1 MSAIRFVLL
10 FLLVNAHAT
19 GIFSQCYRLRDS
31 LVAVKLYKETKGDEW
46 LKKNNWLSTMP
57 LSSWYGIKTNPA
69 GCITELNLAT
79 NKLVGPIPDSI
90 SLLSEMVRLN
100 LADNRLTVSN
110 SSDSIPAFGKM
121 TLLEELNLSNNI
133 FGGPVT
139 RDLGTLQNLRILN
152 LSLNYFTKNL
162 PSSLGNLK
170 NLRLLYLNQNELEG
184 GIPPSFGQMTSL
196 EELLISQNRLTSAI
210 PAALGSSKNLKV
222 LNLTQ
227 NQISGNIP
235 AELGQIGT
243 LRFVYLN
250 ENKLSGNIP
259 ASLGNLP
266 ELTEL
271 WLMDNQLSGNIP
283 ENLGQAKKLQKLL
296 LNNNMLSGNIP
307 PGLGDLADLVS
318 LNLSDNK
325 LTGPIPVSLGN
336 LSKLLSLLMGNN
348 MLEGAIPASFGN
360 LTELRNLHLYNNKL
374 TGNIPEEFGKMINL
388 RRIYLQNNLLEGCFP
403 ENLRRFCPLKFS
415 DNPNTTGYNF
425 LGNTAM
431 LFQGD
436 FAKWCLEEY
445 RTNAVFSDNGPL
457 CEGNKLLLKAEEAQ
471 ALTYVWSG
479 PNGFTSIVR
488 SPEIADFN
496 ALNAGIYS
504 LTITDLNGCKASY
517 SKEIGVVSGGQ
528 VSASS
533 PACVGGKLQLGA
545 SGGLNY
551 NWTGPEGFTSNLPNP
566 AISNLVQNMSGIYT
580 VEIKT
585 ADCTIIKQISVD
597 VVQEQFATVENESP
611 ACFGKTITLKASG
624 GVTYLWKNP
633 GGTEIAGDALIITN
647 LAPEKAGKYL
657 VAVTRGDGCRQVL
670 ETEVIAVAPSK
681 PDLDPISSV
690 CRENGNLI
698 IPNTQNGITGK
709 WSGISGLAE
718 IGDNFI
724 LNPAGK
730 AGPVKLI
737 FTPDPS
743 FLCTD
748 TASIR
753 FMIHFNEISADES
766 KPAVSEKDDDGIIS
780 FKVSGTSPSSEVTWT
795 GPMTGRKNTTSGM
808 NEFLTNMPS
817 GIYVFSAIDANGC
830 ISKDTVTLRNL
841 RATYFIPNAIRKN
854 PENEENAFFFIQ
866 GDNILSYDLTIYD
879 RWGNVHFSGQKLAAN
894 EISSGWNLS
903 SSKVLPG
910 VYVAQILLKLPLET
924 KSILSHLTV
933 TD

>member
-1 MSAIRFVLL
+1 MFAFRFVIL
-10 FLLVNAHAT
+10 FLIVTAQAAGLF
-19 GIFSQCYRLRDS
+19 GQCNRLRDS
-31 LVAVKLYKETKGDEW
+31 LVVIKLYKETKGDEW
-46 LKKNNWLSTMP
+46 LKKNNWLSSMP
-57 LSSWYGIKTNPA
+57 MSTWYGIKTNSG

-90 SLLSEMVRLN
+90 VLLSEIIRLN

-139 RDLGTLQNLRILN
+139 RDLGMLSNLRILN

-162 PSSLGNLK
+162 PASLGNLK

-184 GIPPSFGQMTSL
+184 SIPPSYGQMSAL
-196 EELLISQNRLTSAI
+196 EELLISQNRLTSPI
-210 PAALGSSKNLKV
+210 PPALGDSKSLKV

-235 AELGQIGT
+235 AELGQIAT

-250 ENKLSGNIP
+250 ENKLTGSIP

-271 WLMDNQLSGNIP
+271 WLMDNQLTGNIP

-307 PGLGDLADLVS
+307 AGLGDLTDLVS

-325 LTGPIPVSLGN
+325 LTGAIPSSLGI

-348 MLEGAIPASFGN
+348 LLEGSIPASFGN
-360 LTELRNLHLYNNKL
+360 LTELRNLHLFNNKL
-374 TGNIPEEFGKMINL
+374 TGAIPEEFGKMINL
-388 RRIYLQNNLLEGCFP
+388 RRIYVQNNMLEGCFP

-425 LGNTAM
+425 LGNSAM
-431 LFQGD
+431 IFQGD
-436 FAKWCLEEY
+436 FAKWCIEEY

-457 CEGNKLLLKAEEAQ
+457 CEGNKLLLNAEESQ
-471 ALTYVWSG
+471 ALSYFWSG
-479 PNGFTSIVR
+479 PDGFTSLVR
-488 SPEIADFN
+488 NPEIQNFN
-496 ALNAGIYS
+496 TTNAGTYTLIV
-504 LTITDLNGCKASY
+504 TDINRCKATY
-517 SKEIGVVSGGQ
+517 SKEIGIVSGGQ
-528 VSASS
+528 ISANS

-545 SGGLNY
+545 SGGLSY
-551 NWTGPEGFTSNLPNP
+551 IWKGPEGFTSNLPNP
-566 AISNLVQNMSGIYT
+566 TLSNIAENMSGVYT

-585 ADCTIIKQISVD
+585 ADCTIFKQISVD
-597 VVQEQFATVENESP
+597 VLQEKFATIDNESP
-611 ACFGKTITLKASG
+611 ACFGETISLKASG
-624 GVTYLWKNP
+624 GIAYLWKNP
-633 GGTEIAGDALIITN
+633 SGNEISGDILTITN
-647 LAPEKAGKYL
+647 LTSAKAGKYT
-657 VAVTRGDGCRQVL
+657 VTVIRADGCKEVL
-670 ETEVIAVAPSK
+670 ETEVIAVAPVK
-681 PDLDPISSV
+681 PVLDPIPSL
-690 CRENGNLI
+690 CRENGNI
-698 IPNTQNGITGK
+698 VIPNKQNGISGK

-724 LNPAGK
+724 LNPSGK
-730 AGPVKLI
+730 SGPVKLV

-780 FKVSGTSPSSEVTWT
+780 FKVSGTSPSYDVTWT
-795 GPMTGRKNTTSGM
+795 GPVSGKESALSDIQKSLS
-808 NEFLTNMPS
+808 NLPS
-817 GIYVFSAIDANGC
+817 GIYILTATDANGC
-830 ISKDTVTLRNL
+830 TSTDSVTLRNL
-841 RATYFIPNAIRKN
+841 RATYFLPNAIKRN
-854 PENEENAFFFIQ
+854 PERQENAFFYIQ
-866 GDNILSYDLTIYD
+866 GNKILLYDLTIYD
-879 RWGNVHFSGQKLAAN
+879 RWGNVHFSGRNLTAN
-894 EISSGWNLS
+894 EINAGWNLS

-933 TD
+933 ID